1 MTAIVGITVFSVVM
15 RRMVGSP
22 LSYTE
27 EFVGLLLSSALFL
40 ALPMVTVKA
49 QHVRVTF
56 LVHVLGAR
64 GRGVLAVL
72 AATVTLGFFGWFLLV
87 AWPWLRFAIEVRIKT
102 EASSILLYP
111 WMAVPLLSVGL
122 CALLVLARLFD
133 SSERRAMGTETAGL

>member
-87 AWPWLRFAIEVRIKT
+87 AWPWLRFAIEGRIKT

-111 WMAVPLLSVGL
+111 WMAVPLLSVAL
-122 CALLVLARLFD
+122 CALLVLTRLVTG
-133 SSERRAMGTETAGL
+133 SERRAMDAETAGS